1 MRLGV
6 RTASL
11 PFYTRCGIV
20 ATHSR
25 CLSKSGPATCRSGG
39 VMILGSE
46 LTRVQGRTKYSR
58 PLYPASRLNVTGIIL
73 SFRRCVEMISS
84 RTVSRSPSQA
94 EFEVVIMI
102 AVVTEELHGSD
113 CVKKRGKARAVQKMK

>member
-1 MRLGV
+1 
-6 RTASL
+6 
-11 PFYTRCGIV
+11 
-20 ATHSR
+20 
-25 CLSKSGPATCRSGG
+25 
-39 VMILGSE
+39 MIPGSE
-46 LTRVQGRTKYSR
+46 LTGVQGRTKYSR

-73 SFRRCVEMISS
+73 FFRRCVEMISS

-113 CVKKRGKARAVQKMK
+113 CVEEARKSACSAENEVGPSES

>member
-39 VMILGSE
+39 LMIPGSE
-46 LTRVQGRTKYSR
+46 LTGVQGGTKYIR
-58 PLYPASRLNVTGIIL
+58 PLYPVSRLNVTGIIL
-73 SFRRCVEMISS
+73 FFLS
-84 RTVSRSPSQA
+84 
-94 EFEVVIMI
+94 
-102 AVVTEELHGSD
+102 
-113 CVKKRGKARAVQKMK
+113 